1 MNRLYSQWLL
11 YFVLPL
17 VFGALVGIFILAPV
31 NEFADFHEHR
41 QFYANQ
47 YGDSPWQFVL
57 TRMGEA
63 LGGAAPWKITFYAF
77 IGAFLGLV
85 SGSLYRVLGRRAQQI
100 EQLQSALGKDVL
112 TLIAG
117 GESGNLEFKSSL
129 RWDLKKNEKNRVL
142 EGVILKTLAGF
153 MNAEGGTLLI
163 GVADDGQIVGIEH
176 DYPTLKKQDQDGWEV
191 ALMTLVSS
199 KAGTANCRLV
209 QPVFHQLE
217 GKSVCRVI
225 VAPAPHPVYV
235 TLDGTRRFY
244 LRTGGS
250 TRELDIEQ
258 AVDFIASRWP

>member
-1 MNRLYSQWLL
+1 MNRLYSRWLIYL
-11 YFVLPL
+11 IFPL
-17 VFGALVGIFILAPV
+17 LIGSLVGMFVLAPV

-41 QFYANQ
+41 QFYQ
-47 YGDSPWQFVL
+47 EKFGDSPWRYVVA
-57 TRMGEA
+57 RMGQA
-63 LGGAAPWKITFYAF
+63 LRGGAPWKITFF
-77 IGAFLGLV
+77 GLTGAFLGLV
-85 SGSLYRVLGRRAQQI
+85 SGGLYSVLGRRARQI
-100 EQLQSALGKDVL
+100 EQLQSALGKDIL
-112 TLIAG
+112 TLIAS

-129 RWDLKKNEKNRVL
+129 RWDLKKNERNRIL

-163 GVADDGQIVGIEH
+163 GVADDGEIVGIKH

-199 KAGTANCRLV
+199 KAGTANCRLL
-209 QPVFHQLE
+209 QPVFHRLE
-217 GKSVCRVI
+217 EKTVCRVI
-225 VAPAPHPVYV
+225 VSPATQPVYV
-235 TLDGTRRFY
+235 TLEGTRKFY